1 MINKQ
6 SMWFLTLLSLVL
18 VLGVYYVTMPNDL
31 LKSSVKGEE
40 KNKEVNVSVSEGDI
54 LIAMRAN
61 RDEKVSLEIEELE
74 KVLTSGTSTSE
85 EKNKAFEE
93 LKLLNL
99 NVGKEEELEQKLE
112 TDFGIKSYIEINKDN
127 IKVVINSKEHDASL
141 ANNIMRSI
149 QSEYKEKMYI
159 TVQFE

>member
-6 SMWFLTLLSLVL
+6 SMWFLTLFSLVL

-31 LKSSVKGEE
+31 LKNKITGEDI
-40 KNKEVNVSVSEGDI
+40 NKEISVNVTEGDT
-54 LIAMRAN
+54 LIALRAN
-61 RDEKVSLEIEELE
+61 RDEQVDAQIEELE
-74 KVLTSGTSTSE
+74 TLLTSGTATAE
-85 EKNKAFEE
+85 EKNSAFEE

-99 NVGKEEELEQKLE
+99 NITKEAELESKLE
-112 TDFGIKSYIEINKDN
+112 SEFGIKSYIEVNKEN

-149 QSEYKEKMYI
+149 QEEYTEKMYI
-159 TVQFE
+159 TIEFE

>member
-31 LKSSVKGEE
+31 LSSKIEGEE
-40 KNKEVNVSVSEGDI
+40 NVDKTNVTVTEGDI

-61 RDEKVSLEIEELE
+61 RDEKVSLEIEELQ
-74 KVLTSGTSTSE
+74 KVLTSETASTE
-85 EKNKAFEE
+85 EKNSAFEE
-93 LKLLNL
+93 LKVLNL
-99 NVGKEEELEQKLE
+99 NIGKEEELETKIE
-112 TDFGIKSYIEINKDN
+112 EKFGIKSYIEINKDN

-141 ANNIMRSI
+141 ANKIMRSV
-149 QSEYKEKMYI
+149 QEEYKEKMYI

>member
-31 LKSSVKGEE
+31 LSSKIEGEDTE
-40 KNKEVNVSVSEGDI
+40 KQVNVKVSEGDI

-61 RDEKVSLEIEELE
+61 RDEKVSASIEELQQ
-74 KVLTSGTSTSE
+74 VLTSESSTTE
-85 EKNKAFEE
+85 EKDKAFEE
-93 LKLLNL
+93 LKVLNL
-99 NVGKEEELEQKLE
+99 NIGKEEELETKIE
-112 TDFGIKSYIEINKDN
+112 EEFGIKSYIEINNDN

-141 ANNIMRSI
+141 ANKIMRSV
-149 QSEYKEKMYI
+149 QEEYKEKMYI

>member
-31 LKSSVKGEE
+31 LSSKIEGEE
-40 KNKEVNVSVSEGDI
+40 NVDKTNVTVSEGDI

-61 RDEKVSLEIEELE
+61 RDEKVSLEIEELQ
-74 KVLTSGTSTSE
+74 KVLTSETASTE
-85 EKNKAFEE
+85 EKNSAFEE
-93 LKLLNL
+93 LKVLNL
-99 NVGKEEELEQKLE
+99 NIGKEEELETKIE
-112 TDFGIKSYIEINKDN
+112 EKFGIKSYIEINKDN

-141 ANNIMRSI
+141 ANKIMRSV
-149 QSEYKEKMYI
+149 QEEYKEKMYI

>member
-18 VLGVYYVTMPNDL
+18 VLGVYYVTMPNDIL
-31 LKSSVKGEE
+31 SGSVTQEV
-40 KNKEVNVSVSEGDI
+40 NKEVDVKVSEEDV

-61 RDEKVSLEIEELE
+61 RDEEVSSQVEELE
-74 KVLTSGTSTSE
+74 KVLSSDEATTE
-85 EKNKAFEE
+85 EKNTAFEE

-99 NVGKEEELEQKLE
+99 SISKEEELEEKLLN
-112 TDFGIKSYIEINKDN
+112 DFGIKSYIEVNKDN

-141 ANNIMRSI
+141 ANKIMRSI
-149 QSEYKEKMYI
+149 QEEYEEKMYI
-159 TVQFE
+159 TVQFES

>member
-31 LKSSVKGEE
+31 LSSKIEGSEIKE
-40 KNKEVNVSVSEGDI
+40 KANVTVTEGDV

-61 RDEKVSLEIEELE
+61 RDEKVALEIEELQ
-74 KVLTSGTSTSE
+74 KVLTSETATSE
-85 EKNKAFEE
+85 EKNTAFEE
-93 LKLLNL
+93 LKVLNL
-99 NVGKEEELEQKLE
+99 NIGKEETLEEKIE
-112 TDFGIKSYIEINKDN
+112 EKFGIKSYIEISKDN

-149 QSEYKEKMYI
+149 QEEYKEKMYI

>member
-31 LKSSVKGEE
+31 LSSKIEGSEINE
-40 KNKEVNVSVSEGDI
+40 KANVTVTEGDV

-61 RDEKVSLEIEELE
+61 RDEKVALEIEELQ
-74 KVLTSGTSTSE
+74 KVLTSETATSE
-85 EKNKAFEE
+85 EKNTAFEE
-93 LKLLNL
+93 LKVLNL
-99 NVGKEEELEQKLE
+99 NIGKEETLEEKIE
-112 TDFGIKSYIEINKDN
+112 EKFGIKSYIEISKDN

-149 QSEYKEKMYI
+149 QEEYKEKMYI

>member
-1 MINKQ
+1 MNKQ

-18 VLGVYYVTMPNDL
+18 VLGVYYVTMPNEL
-31 LKSSVKGEE
+31 LKTDVEGKETEKQVEAKVTEE
-40 KNKEVNVSVSEGDI
+40 DV

-61 RDEKVSLEIEELE
+61 RDEQVSIEIDKLES
-74 KVLTSGTSTSE
+74 VLTNESATTE
-85 EKNKAFEE
+85 EKNSAFEE
-93 LKLLNL
+93 LKILNL
-99 NVGKEEELEQKLE
+99 NVTKEEELETKILE
-112 TDFGIKSYIEINKDN
+112 KFGIKSYVEINKDN

-149 QSEYKEKMYI
+149 QEEYKEKMYI

>member
-18 VLGVYYVTMPNDL
+18 VLGVYYVTMPNDIL
-31 LKSSVKGEE
+31 SGSVTQEV
-40 KNKEVNVSVSEGDI
+40 NKEVDVKVSEEDV

-61 RDEKVSLEIEELE
+61 RDEEVSSQVEELE
-74 KVLTSGTSTSE
+74 KVLSSDEANTE
-85 EKNKAFEE
+85 EKNTAFEE

-99 NVGKEEELEQKLE
+99 SISKEEELEEKLLN
-112 TDFGIKSYIEINKDN
+112 DFGIKSYIEVNKDN

-141 ANNIMRSI
+141 ANKIMRSI
-149 QSEYKEKMYI
+149 QEEYEEKMYI
-159 TVQFE
+159 TVQFES

>member
-31 LKSSVKGEE
+31 LSSKINGNEESEKANVK
-40 KNKEVNVSVSEGDI
+40 VSEGDV

-61 RDEKVSLEIEELE
+61 RDEKVSLEIEELQ
-74 KVLTSGTSTSE
+74 KVLTSDTASSE
-85 EKNKAFEE
+85 EKNKAFED
-93 LKLLNL
+93 LKVLNL
-99 NVGKEEELEQKLE
+99 NIGKEEELEGKIE
-112 TDFGIKSYIEINKDN
+112 EKFGIKSYIEINKDN

-141 ANNIMRSI
+141 ANNIMRSV
-149 QSEYKEKMYI
+149 QEEYKEKMYI

>member
-31 LKSSVKGEE
+31 LSSKIEGKETEE
-40 KNKEVNVSVSEGDI
+40 KTNVTVTEGDI

-61 RDEKVSLEIEELE
+61 RDEKVSLEIEELQ
-74 KVLTSGTSTSE
+74 KVLTSETATTE
-85 EKNKAFEE
+85 EKNTAFEE
-93 LKLLNL
+93 LKVLNL
-99 NVGKEEELEQKLE
+99 NIGKEEELETKIE
-112 TDFGIKSYIEINKDN
+112 ENFGIKSYIEINKDN

-141 ANNIMRSI
+141 ANKIMRSI
-149 QSEYKEKMYI
+149 QEEYKEKMYI

>member
-31 LKSSVKGEE
+31 LSSKIEGSEKEE
-40 KNKEVNVSVSEGDI
+40 KTNVTVTEGDL

-61 RDEKVSLEIEELE
+61 RDEKVSLEIEELQS
-74 KVLTSGTSTSE
+74 VLTSETATTE

-93 LKLLNL
+93 LKVLNL
-99 NVGKEEELEQKLE
+99 NIGKEEELETKIE
-112 TDFGIKSYIEINKDN
+112 EKFGIKSYIEINKDN

-141 ANNIMRSI
+141 ANNIMRSV
-149 QSEYKEKMYI
+149 QEEYKEKMYI